1 MLGPVPYPSPIPGSM
16 ANPHFGCKRAQLGP
30 SQWAPVA
37 PAVELRVLCLPG
49 CASLWAC
56 AVPPPVIPLTMYLV
70 PPRQVGTAGWPLSG
84 RVRSTDWLGSSG
96 RWAHAFPNP
105 DTQDPSQGT
114 QGIQGPQ
121 VPAGRSFSPSVL
133 LPSLFLARSSSSI
146 LAISPFNK
154 TSPSLPT
161 LIRSSPS
168 FKPPPTR
175 CVLHPLSVCS
185 DQCCFRLLSIV
196 EPFFVLTKVAFV
208 EPLLCFPRRLFPWFH
223 DSKTIPL
230 EPPDR

>member
-1 MLGPVPYPSPIPGSM
+1 
-16 ANPHFGCKRAQLGP
+16 
-30 SQWAPVA
+30 
-37 PAVELRVLCLPG
+37 
-49 CASLWAC
+49 
-56 AVPPPVIPLTMYLV
+56 MYLV

-84 RVRSTDWLGSSG
+84 RVRSTDWLGTGWDPVAAGLTHSLTLT
-96 RWAHAFPNP
+96 PK
-105 DTQDPSQGT
+105 TQGQGT

-175 CVLHPLSVCS
+175 CVLHPSSVCS
-185 DQCCFRLLSIV
+185 DQCCFRLLSIA

-208 EPLLCFPRRLFPWFH
+208 EPLLCFLHRLFAWFH
-223 DSKTIPL
+223 DSKTILL